1 MPWGCV
7 AMDSESVLSVSTP
20 GQALVNTARGA
31 LSEQL
36 IHPLRLLQPFV
47 QVSLFIGGRDLGI
60 GSASRA
66 LCSDRLVVSA

>member
-1 MPWGCV
+1 
-7 AMDSESVLSVSTP
+7 MD
-20 GQALVNTARGA
+20 A